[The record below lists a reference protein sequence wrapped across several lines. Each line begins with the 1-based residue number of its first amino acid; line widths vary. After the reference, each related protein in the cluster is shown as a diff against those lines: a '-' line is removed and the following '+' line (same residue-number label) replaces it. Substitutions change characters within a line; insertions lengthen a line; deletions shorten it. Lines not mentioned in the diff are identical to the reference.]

1 MCKRSAGRSGLN
13 PSTLEWL
20 LGVKQ
25 VACWCEL
32 TSGRTEAWEPAGL
45 TPESRALLSQITESR
60 RAVLSRQTAEGGAT
74 GGGRKAGNV
83 EEKKKNVKKGEGKKE
98 RKKLTYYEKV
108 NKSNF

>member
-1 MCKRSAGRSGLN
+1 M
-13 PSTLEWL
+13 
-20 LGVKQ
+20 KQ

-45 TPESRALLSQITESR
+45 TSESRALLSQITESR

-83 EEKKKNVKKGEGKKE
+83 EEKKKLKKGGRKE
-98 RKKLTYYEKV
+98 RKKKV
-108 NKSNF
+108 NVLRKSQQEQFLNTVFITI